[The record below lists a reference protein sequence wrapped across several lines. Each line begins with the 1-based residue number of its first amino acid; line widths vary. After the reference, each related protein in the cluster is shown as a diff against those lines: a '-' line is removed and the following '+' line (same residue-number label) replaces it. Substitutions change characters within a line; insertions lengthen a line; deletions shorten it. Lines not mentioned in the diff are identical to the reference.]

1 MDNFFQAVT
10 NLFREYFIIS
20 DDMNMRLKHTLE
32 KILIYSFDRFKVYS
46 IQDTQLNDDNQRKK
60 GEEINYGFF
69 LYRKIKRMI

>member
-1 MDNFFQAVT
+1 
-10 NLFREYFIIS
+10 
-20 DDMNMRLKHTLE
+20 MNMRLKHTLG

-46 IQDTQLNDDNQRKK
+46 VQDTQLNDDNQRKK